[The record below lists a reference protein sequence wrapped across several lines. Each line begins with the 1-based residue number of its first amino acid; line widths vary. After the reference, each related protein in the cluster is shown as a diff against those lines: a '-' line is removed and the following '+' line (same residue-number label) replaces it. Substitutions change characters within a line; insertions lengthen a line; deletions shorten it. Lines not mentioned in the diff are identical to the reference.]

1 MPAMELMAAM
11 GLAGMEVFRYNR
23 ENYEFDQDQRFTRD
37 EVRLKMQVELF
48 NLFREDIRDL
58 VELTTSKMNL
68 YHLVGALFLKMIC
81 IFFCEGFFEAA
92 VPPFLLCF
100 YYVSQGCSAV
110 YLLFAVWLSMHASV
124 ASHSYSTRLLTRF
137 VRLPIPGSEQIN
149 VLNARYA
156 DFEKQKGQMLRI
168 PFLKDN
174 NRWQDRPEM
183 ESKAAAKA
191 AAAKAAAKA
200 KALPAPVTSPGG
212 TQKVAAD
219 YLGKGAFAYG
229 GDQDMLGFEEELLK
243 AVEFRTQRHV
253 QLFRRLQA
261 QWQCYDAYA
270 RVCMSL
276 GIRMM
281 LQGTSYYLL
290 SLCWVQVNMPYVAS
304 VLAFLFQ
311 ALALNIATLDIHGVN
326 DLSLIGALPCFCGIL
341 ALAVAERSLSGDLE
355 PEQKYLLTL
364 MMYPLEVLWFEL
376 LHWLASPMG
385 DNGFLPR
392 QFRAVLFMDV
402 YSDLNEM
409 AGLSE
414 EEKRH
419 VDLRRDKVQEALN
432 ITRSALRKWEAV
444 PRRWLTLS
452 QYRMRKQ
459 VQKSYNATADAL
471 VDFMEKNNLPI
482 PTEDDRSWAD
492 LPQAMKREDPFAGM
506 VLGPFNFWVSAGV
519 TSKWYWDIEGNFPLA
534 RGGVLY
540 DKPPTVKVLDLD
552 AAMSVCKDFKRQVEG
567 ITHGFVDE
575 HAVQSDSESE
585 TGSHLGHSEST
596 PLTATGRHRDRMNQ
610 AAEIEVNRLPWN
622 LVSFITRALQFVWI
636 GLGVMGA
643 LRETDA
649 VVMDWQRSYI
659 VEERRL
665 KEELRF
671 EELELDWPLGT
682 FFRPE
687 HLACS
692 REGLLISSSFS
703 HFMLQENS
711 TGTSLKLKDIPSRSQ
726 MFCDPWKLCVRAE
739 FPTSGQLLL
748 HVNTTG
754 RNEIHEL
761 RWPKTLRFYGGS
773 VLPCAQLDAFASE
786 PSCFL
791 MVLGDEK
798 DKSRLQIAWSR
809 LPSSRRSMEAREMH
823 LNFRNHSIQVAQAQ
837 ATAQGLEK
845 LAALD
850 VNQGTLSLLFS
861 SGRIEQW
868 KLLGDQPE
876 QVTSLMATWR
886 HSKDDPFRPTA
897 LCSLCNTQFRMRV
910 ISYVAG
916 HRARS
921 QRPVLMRVVSQND

>member
-1 MPAMELMAAM
+1 
-11 GLAGMEVFRYNR
+11 
-23 ENYEFDQDQRFTRD
+23 
-37 EVRLKMQVELF
+37 
-48 NLFREDIRDL
+48 
-58 VELTTSKMNL
+58 
-68 YHLVGALFLKMIC
+68 
-81 IFFCEGFFEAA
+81 
-92 VPPFLLCF
+92 
-100 YYVSQGCSAV
+100 
-110 YLLFAVWLSMHASV
+110 
-124 ASHSYSTRLLTRF
+124 
-137 VRLPIPGSEQIN
+137 
-149 VLNARYA
+149 
-156 DFEKQKGQMLRI
+156 
-168 PFLKDN
+168 
-174 NRWQDRPEM
+174 
-183 ESKAAAKA
+183 
-191 AAAKAAAKA
+191 
-200 KALPAPVTSPGG
+200 
-212 TQKVAAD
+212 
-219 YLGKGAFAYG
+219 
-229 GDQDMLGFEEELLK
+229 
-243 AVEFRTQRHV
+243 
-253 QLFRRLQA
+253 
-261 QWQCYDAYA
+261 
-270 RVCMSL
+270 
-276 GIRMM
+276 
-281 LQGTSYYLL
+281 
-290 SLCWVQVNMPYVAS
+290 
-304 VLAFLFQ
+304 
-311 ALALNIATLDIHGVN
+311 
-326 DLSLIGALPCFCGIL
+326 
-341 ALAVAERSLSGDLE
+341 
-355 PEQKYLLTL
+355 
-364 MMYPLEVLWFEL
+364 
-376 LHWLASPMG
+376 
-385 DNGFLPR
+385 
-392 QFRAVLFMDV
+392 
-402 YSDLNEM
+402 
-409 AGLSE
+409 
-414 EEKRH
+414 
-419 VDLRRDKVQEALN
+419 
-432 ITRSALRKWEAV
+432 
-444 PRRWLTLS
+444 
-452 QYRMRKQ
+452 
-459 VQKSYNATADAL
+459 
-471 VDFMEKNNLPI
+471 
-482 PTEDDRSWAD
+482 
-492 LPQAMKREDPFAGM
+492 
-506 VLGPFNFWVSAGV
+506 
-519 TSKWYWDIEGNFPLA
+519 
-534 RGGVLY
+534 
-540 DKPPTVKVLDLD
+540 
-552 AAMSVCKDFKRQVEG
+552 
-567 ITHGFVDE
+567 
-575 HAVQSDSESE
+575 
-585 TGSHLGHSEST
+585 
-596 PLTATGRHRDRMNQ
+596 MNQ